1 MTTRTHP
8 LESEV
13 QKQCLAHLEAHY
25 ADWLSW
31 WRNNTGA
38 VKGEYKG
45 KNRLVTFGVAGAA
58 DILGYTKQGATFF
71 ACEVKAKGKK
81 PTPIQWEYLIRVQH
95 CGGIAFWIDDVRQFI
110 SVMDSLRLGM
120 SVITAKGIQYLDT
133 DPNARTDKAE
143 LDRATVEA
151 DIYRQKLKDKK
162 KRERANKRALKRRAG

>member
-1 MTTRTHP
+1 MTTRHP

-25 ADWLSW
+25 GDWLIW

-58 DILGYTKQGATFF
+58 DILGYTQQGATFF
-71 ACEVKAKGKK
+71 ACEVKAKGEK
-81 PTPIQWEYLIRVQH
+81 PTPVQWEYLIRVQH
-95 CGGIAFWIDDVRQFI
+95 CGGIAFWIDDAERFNEI
-110 SVMDSLRLGM
+110 MSGIRLGM
-120 SVITAKGIQYLDT
+120 TVITINGVEYLDQESGV
-133 DPNARTDKAE
+133 RTLKAE

-151 DIYRQKLKDKK
+151 DIYREKLKAKK
-162 KRERANKRALKRRAG
+162 KRERANRKQAKRRAG